1 MKQQYKHKDTSFL
14 LSISEIKNKDLKEK
28 VNHALL
34 DVFRGFI
41 PSISSDVDL
50 MFSFT
55 DHLQSFITDMEFI
68 QHKNVKIGK
77 NQTHFNDG
85 ELNFLIQNNEPF
97 KILIHVEDNE
107 TLRSS
112 LRIFN
117 KAFKNNIEL
126 QITTFYYRI
135 FLLFS
140 QLWNLENNCSYLHAS
155 AVGINGKSVVFS
167 ADSGVGKSALLFKL
181 SKEKNFKFIADDL
194 TLISENTKAFF
205 QGRCLSVK
213 PYHLSFFPFLKEKLK
228 ILMGSAQSLQ
238 WNIIKDDRLTFR
250 IAPSDIFNEIREEA
264 EIQSVIHLCNHNL
277 DTFSIKEI
285 SVQELLQY
293 ITPIFTNEFFLA
305 HHKLN
310 ILASLPNSPFISSV
324 EMLKKTERV
333 YATTFYNTRVRLVL
347 VPYKSNPH
355 DLYYFLKM
363 EGCLN

>member
-1 MKQQYKHKDTSFL
+1 MKQQYKYKDSSFL
-14 LSISEIKNKDLKEK
+14 LSSSEIKNKDLKEK

-34 DVFRGFI
+34 DIFKGFI
-41 PSISSDVDL
+41 PSISSDVAL
-50 MFSFT
+50 TFSFT
-55 DHLQSFITDMEFI
+55 DNLESFIADMEFI
-68 QHKNVKIGK
+68 QHKNIKIGK

-107 TLRSS
+107 TFKSS

-126 QITTFYYRI
+126 QMTTFYYRI

-155 AVGINGKSVVFS
+155 AVDLNGKSVIFS
-167 ADSGVGKSALLFKL
+167 ADSGVGKSALLFRL
-181 SKEKNFKFIADDL
+181 SKEKGFKFIADDL

-213 PYHLSFFPFLKEKLK
+213 PYHLSFFPFLTEKLK
-228 ILMGSAQSLQ
+228 TLMGSVQSLQ
-238 WNIIKDDRLTFR
+238 WSIIKDDRLTFR
-250 IAPSDIFNEIREEA
+250 IAPCEVFNETMEES
-264 EIQSVIHLCNHNL
+264 EITSIIHLCNHNL
-277 DTFSIKEI
+277 DTFEVKDI
-285 SVQELLQY
+285 STQKLLKY
-293 ITPIFTNEFFLA
+293 IMPIFTNEFFLA

-310 ILASLPNSPFISSV
+310 TLASLPNSSFISSV
-324 EMLKKTERV
+324 EMLQRSEMIYSASFSNIRL
-333 YATTFYNTRVRLVL
+333 RLVL
-347 VPYKSNPH
+347 VPYRSNPN
-355 DLYYFLKM
+355 DLYYFLKT